1 MRKLALLLLATAV
14 FVPAGLAAS
23 DARAPQV
30 SMRATFVQAEFKTV
44 YKIVIARPGGRTI
57 GNVRWRFTKPPRE
70 PGCTQFSGK
79 RLDAT
84 WLHGD
89 QHGCLHEEAAGPRGH
104 EGVVRAGFTLGNLSC
119 RVTFRGSE
127 TDTARGRCS

>member
-1 MRKLALLLLATAV
+1 MRKLAVLLAALV
-14 FVPAGLAAS
+14 FVPAAFGAS

-30 SMRATFVQAEFKTV
+30 SMRATFVQAEFKTD
-44 YKIVIARPGGRTI
+44 YKIVIARAGGRTI
-57 GNVRWRFTKPPRE
+57 GNVRWQFTKPPRE
-70 PGCTQFSGK
+70 PGCTQFSGS
-79 RLDAT
+79 RLNAT

-127 TDTARGRCS
+127 TGRAVGRCR